1 MARIRSSRREKP
13 AVQAATARD
22 IDFGH
27 LWREPAGWTSKRP
40 TGLQTDWRYSS
51 PDESHVFVGEIA
63 VVNYVFKSG
72 LLEDM
77 ASDGQVHT
85 EYGDEAAE
93 SAAEEHNT
101 IDAMFGSSS
110 EDEMEL
116 SQAAVSRAFGLS
128 PGDLQVD
135 DEERDAA
142 ASLNLL
148 SEASGLEMKG
158 DVNYVLDE
166 EESCD
171 YEDYSSGVSE
181 DDGMRDDDS
190 DIGCDG
196 LDEDE
201 DVLSDSEGVGLDE
214 AFLASLPIGNCPLS
228 RAAVKERE
236 EALRAMKWT
245 PVSSQYETD
254 KPPYPGLGVEE
265 ARPNGELLDVWRS
278 PLLTLLYFMPKSLW
292 VLIATET
299 NRYGLQQVDKRT
311 QDIHARQS
319 DSRRE
324 TAKQITRRL
333 KAQQAYG
340 THEILH
346 VVGQLV
352 ARMLCPQKRR
362 FSAHWTMV
370 EDGALPAGSFGRYMT
385 RDRCQNIMRDLH
397 FVDNTTANRHDKLW
411 KLHPVVDRIQQQFL
425 AGWSLPAVFSFDE
438 GVLSTS
444 KRNPTRMFMS
454 DKPHRYGSK
463 LFMMCDAKTAY
474 CHRFEVY
481 VGRRST
487 ADATVTAVDYKTGAA
502 AVVRNL
508 KVVLDDHSR
517 HKWHAI
523 VIDRY
528 YSSVLLAVEL
538 LAMEVYV
545 VGTVMINRLGLDKNI
560 KSKRKTRPAKIPRG
574 AFSFSRS
581 VAIPSMITYIWW
593 DRKPVYYLCFLDMVM
608 VNAYLSHK
616 EATKIKKTVAMKRS
630 EWFCVL
636 QNQLLQLKAD
646 DFAGVDATPPRSI
659 HKRKRTPGVGKTC
672 YDIWHEDFGAG
683 EDIPA
688 SIRKRVVLRRPGKK
702 AGRRQKTRRE
712 LQLAG
717 QGNDGGNNSGD
728 GDDENDN

>member
-1 MARIRSSRREKP
+1 
-13 AVQAATARD
+13 
-22 IDFGH
+22 
-27 LWREPAGWTSKRP
+27 
-40 TGLQTDWRYSS
+40 
-51 PDESHVFVGEIA
+51 
-63 VVNYVFKSG
+63 
-72 LLEDM
+72 
-77 ASDGQVHT
+77 
-85 EYGDEAAE
+85 
-93 SAAEEHNT
+93 
-101 IDAMFGSSS
+101 MFGSSS

-128 PGDLQVD
+128 HGDLQVD

-148 SEASGLEMKG
+148 SEASGLESDGEIDEESAAPPQHTRNPLVKD

-166 EESCD
+166 EENCD

-181 DDGMRDDDS
+181 DDEMRDDDS

-196 LDEDE
+196 LEEDE
-201 DVLSDSEGVGLDE
+201 DVLSDSDAVGLDE
-214 AFLASLPIGNCPLS
+214 AFLASLQIGNYPLS

-254 KPPYPGLGVEE
+254 KPAYPGLGVEE
-265 ARPNGELLDVWRS
+265 AKPN
-278 PLLTLLYFMPKSLW
+278 
-292 VLIATET
+292 
-299 NRYGLQQVDKRT
+299 
-311 QDIHARQS
+311 
-319 DSRRE
+319 
-324 TAKQITRRL
+324 
-333 KAQQAYG
+333 
-340 THEILH
+340 
-346 VVGQLV
+346 
-352 ARMLCPQKRR
+352 
-362 FSAHWTMV
+362 
-370 EDGALPAGSFGRYMT
+370 AGSFGRYMT

-438 GVLSTS
+438 GVLPFTS
-444 KRNPTRMFMS
+444 RRNTTLMFMS

-463 LFMMCDAKTAY
+463 PFMMCDAKTAY

-487 ADATVTAVDYKTGAA
+487 ADATETAVDYKTGAA

-538 LAMEVYV
+538 LAMKVYV
-545 VGTVMINRLGLDKNI
+545 VGAVMTNRFGFDKNI
-560 KSKRKTRPAKIPRG
+560 NDQDQEDSSDEEIGVVLRPSEPAPSAKAG
-574 AFSFSRS
+574 
-581 VAIPSMITYIWW
+581 
-593 DRKPVYYLCFLDMVM
+593 
-608 VNAYLSHK
+608 
-616 EATKIKKTVAMKRS
+616 
-630 EWFCVL
+630 
-636 QNQLLQLKAD
+636 
-646 DFAGVDATPPRSI
+646 DFAGVDATSLRSI
-659 HKRKRTPGVGKTC
+659 HKRKRTPVRLTHALQQSEDWVVVSGVQKRRQRSCKVCALLRMGKKKAYATTFYCERCSIDSAKCWLCPRIRREYKGVGKTC

-702 AGRRQKTRRE
+702 AGRRQKTPRE

-717 QGNDGGNNSGD
+717 QGNDGGNNSDNGY
-728 GDDENDN
+728 DENDN